1 MISQNSH
8 SPCKKGGVHTMES
21 TAQVLNN
28 TTELA
33 ATCIGFV
40 LVKRLPGEPEM
51 ALQVIKY

>member
-33 ATCIGFV
+33 ATYTGFV
-40 LVKRLPGEPEM
+40 YVKRLPGEPEI
-51 ALQVIKY
+51 ALQVIKS